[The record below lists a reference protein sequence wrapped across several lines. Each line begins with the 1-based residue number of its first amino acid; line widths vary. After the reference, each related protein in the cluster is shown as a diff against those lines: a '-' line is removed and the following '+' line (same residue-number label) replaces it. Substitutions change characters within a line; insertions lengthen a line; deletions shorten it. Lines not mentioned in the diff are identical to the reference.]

1 MNFLKPFKKFLTELN
16 LKFPGK
22 FPTKV
27 KDEDIE
33 LFHSVFVEHSLE
45 ILKKDSTLW
54 NTSRVVFNNDLSEL
68 WKDPDSHKIIWDNL
82 QGCLFASMFH
92 GKIDTK
98 LKGNIPLLSTLLK
111 SVIGERSELDDI
123 LNDESKQTN
132 ILEFLDFL
140 KETKM
145 ASLILHIFSKL
156 DFSQLD
162 IQLDSFEDVQN
173 KLEELKGNPG
183 IIKIQNDLKTLMEE
197 KSRTGEFTKE
207 IILKDIESI
216 KLKVQEIFGNV
227 FNDILGTRKSEVSSK
242 TLLDNSPEAR
252 KERMIARLRRKLKD
266 KK

>member
-1 MNFLKPFKKFLTELN
+1 MNQHT
-16 LKFPGK
+16 
-22 FPTKV
+22 V
-27 KDEDIE
+27 YY
-33 LFHSVFVEHSLE
+33 
-45 ILKKDSTLW
+45 ILSIKY
-54 NTSRVVFNNDLSEL
+54 
-68 WKDPDSHKIIWDNL
+68 
-82 QGCLFASMFH
+82 
-92 GKIDTK
+92 
-98 LKGNIPLLSTLLK
+98 
-111 SVIGERSELDDI
+111 
-123 LNDESKQTN
+123 
-132 ILEFLDFL
+132 
-140 KETKM
+140 
-145 ASLILHIFSKL
+145 IFSKL

-173 KLEELKGNPG
+173 KLEELKSNPG